1 MIHYLKTSP
10 EFFEAVLI
18 GSKTFEIR
26 YNDRNFQE
34 GDTVILEEYFKR
46 MKTYS
51 GRKLARRITYVF
63 YGQGYGLEKDY
74 VILAIQ

>member
-1 MIHYLKTSP
+1 MIHYLKTLP
-10 EFFEAVLI
+10 EFFEAVFI

-34 GDTVILEEYFKR
+34 GDTVILEEYFKG
-46 MKTYS
+46 TESYS

-74 VILAIQ
+74 VILSIQ